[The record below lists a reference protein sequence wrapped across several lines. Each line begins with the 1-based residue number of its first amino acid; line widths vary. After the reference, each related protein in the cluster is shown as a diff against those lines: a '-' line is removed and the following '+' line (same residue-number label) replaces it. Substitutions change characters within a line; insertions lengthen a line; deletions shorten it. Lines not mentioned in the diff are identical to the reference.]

1 MALRSFLSACFRKLS
16 GIFSKLSSDLGSI
29 FFKSPCSPWQPWGVF
44 LLISFLSRFPY
55 FFHGDIDWDE
65 STFIL
70 LGQSVLDGHLPYT
83 DVLDVKPPLLWYGFA
98 ALIFLGGK
106 TFLGVRTLGTIVVTT
121 IAYFSYR
128 VAEHLWGSKTAWI
141 AGFSWIVLISL
152 AAGGQAVISEHLAL
166 LFLGASFMI
175 LVIYP
180 QGLISF
186 FSAGVLM
193 AMAVLIRLNLA
204 YTAVCVGL
212 YFLIRI
218 FTQNDRYSVEPLS
231 IQRKKRGLEL
241 LAFSLGGFS
250 ILVIIILPYVLTQNL
265 PLFYTGFIRA
275 SLSYTEQHSIL
286 VVLWSQFQKV
296 IFLRLSVAAIVLS
309 VLIFWAL
316 GVHGRWVWQH
326 RQVLN
331 SVQNPTQL
339 HFYSLIAVFILSI
352 QLSILRTG
360 VFYSHYN
367 IQFLFFISLLVAKP
381 IEQIVDRSETSSKS
395 LTKWLNS
402 YLNFSLICVLLKY
415 LFEYSFILSLWIN
428 NGTPFYG
435 ASFYIAK
442 VIQEQQLEGDPLWI
456 QTNHLAYWLTDS
468 PPVTPGVVHPSI
480 IHKPFLLKAWYGEQ
494 ASTLT
499 ELQKIIDRQPALIVS
514 DGAIETYFQSN
525 PEAQILLDTFMDQN
539 YQLLNYRYRDLRFYR
554 HQPHQTSIPS
564 IDWASIH

>member
-16 GIFSKLSSDLGSI
+16 RIFSKLSSDLGSVLC
-29 FFKSPCSPWQPWGVF
+29 KSPGSPWQPWGVF

-128 VAEHLWGSKTAWI
+128 VAGHLWGSKTAWI
-141 AGFSWIVLISL
+141 ASLSWIILISL

-166 LFLGASFMI
+166 LFLGASFTI

-186 FSAGVLM
+186 FSAGILM
-193 AMAVLIRLNLA
+193 VMAVLIRLNLA
-204 YTAVCVGL
+204 YTVVCLGL

-218 FTQNDRYSVEPLS
+218 FTQNDRHSGEFLS
-231 IQRKKRGLEL
+231 LQRKKRGLEF

-250 ILVIIILPYVLTQNL
+250 ILVMIILPYVLTQNL
-265 PLFYTGFIRA
+265 SLFYTGFIRA

-286 VVLWSQFQKV
+286 AVLWLQFQKV

-326 RQVLN
+326 RQALN
-331 SVQNPTQL
+331 PAQNPTQL

-381 IEQIVDRSETSSKS
+381 IEQIIDRSVTASKS
-395 LTKWLNS
+395 KPLPQWLNP
-402 YLNFSLICVLLKY
+402 YFKFSLGCVLLHHLLQY
-415 LFEYSFILSLWIN
+415 GLILSLLIN
-428 NGTPFYG
+428 KGTPFYG
-435 ASFYIAK
+435 ASFYITN
-442 VIQEQQLEGDPLWI
+442 VIQEQQLEGAPLWI

-468 PPVTPGVVHPSI
+468 PPVTPAVVHPSNI
-480 IHKPFLLKAWYGEQ
+480 NKPFLLQAWYGDQ
-494 ASTLT
+494 ASSLT
-499 ELQKIIDRQPALIVS
+499 ELQKIIDRQPALMVS

-525 PEAQILLDTFMDQN
+525 PEAQILLDTFIDQQ
-539 YQLLNYRYRDLRFYR
+539 YQLLNYSYRDLRFYR
-554 HQPHQTSIPS
+554 HQTSRGEPQ
-564 IDWASIH
+564 APTRR